1 MYLRAF
7 RLVCPA
13 AHVPL
18 VEALLMAE
26 GYRCAPDPLSPWC
39 RRLVAEPRPLG
50 GSLAAFFGYVY
61 IQDRSS
67 MLPPLALFDDMLR
80 PRLPDDAPPAE
91 PLAVLDMC
99 ASPGSKTGFAAQLA
113 GEEGLVLG
121 NEPSRDRL
129 ATLRANMQALGLPQ
143 VCTCSHEGQ
152 ALPLAPGSWRR
163 ILLDPPCSGWGTE
176 AKNPRVRSL
185 WHGEK
190 IRPLIALQ
198 RQLLAHAARLLAPGG
213 VLSYSTCT
221 TNTGENEEQVRYAL
235 DNLGLTLEPLP
246 DYVGV
251 CREQARA
258 PHMDGVVRVDGERSG
273 AQGFFIARLRRPG
286 TAADVPPTGP
296 SAPLPGVPLPRA
308 SLAAPCVDPGLL
320 PAGEVMAFGD
330 RVRFVPRLA
339 FALPATLRWQ
349 APALGRFSGGRV
361 RLHPRTRLLLPST
374 PPPQA
379 LVLSRVEEL
388 RALLQGQ
395 SLPAPEQAATERDTG
410 LYWASA
416 CGVLPLGRV
425 LCRKGRAVWGT
436 ASA

>member
-1 MYLRAF
+1 MQLRAF

-26 GYRCAPDPLSPWC
+26 GYRCSPDPLSPWC
-39 RRLVAEPRPLG
+39 RQLTAEPRPLG
-50 GSLAAFFGYVY
+50 SSLAAFFGYIY

-67 MLPPLALFDDMLR
+67 MLPPLALFDDVLR
-80 PRLPDDAPPAE
+80 PRLPGGAPSAGSPV
-91 PLAVLDMC
+91 VLDMC

-113 GEEGLVLG
+113 GEGGLVLG

-129 ATLRANMQALGLPQ
+129 ATLRANMQVLGLPQ

-152 ALPLAPGSWRR
+152 ALSLAPGSWRR

-221 TNTGENEEQVRYAL
+221 TNTGENEEQVRYAQ
-235 DNLGLTLEPLP
+235 DDLGLTLEPLP
-246 DYVGV
+246 DYAGI
-251 CREQARA
+251 CREEAHG

-286 TAADVPPTGP
+286 AVAAMPPAAA
-296 SAPLPGVPLPRA
+296 APLPGVPLPRV

-320 PAGEVMAFGD
+320 PAGEVMVFGD
-330 RVRFVPRLA
+330 KVRFVPQPAL
-339 FALPATLRWQ
+339 ALPATLRWQ
-349 APALGRFSGGRV
+349 APALGRYSGGRV
-361 RLHPRTRLLLPST
+361 RLHPRTRLLLPLT

-379 LVLSRVEEL
+379 LVLTRVEEV

-395 SLPAPEQAATERDTG
+395 SLPAPAQAAAERDTG

-425 LCRKGRAVWGT
+425 QCRKGRAVW
-436 ASA
+436 SAPAA